1 MKIAFYIEKFLQ
13 VKGGGAER
21 SLAELMNEMC
31 HRGHDVTLI
40 VRELET
46 SAEADPFY
54 ALHPKI
60 QICNL
65 CRSAPGKSSVVSTL
79 DTHDDV
85 NPFHKMLARLN
96 RSLRK
101 RFGSMPLHN
110 VLEDISAELIVVF
123 LVSHFTFVSR
133 AVASM
138 DIPLLLCHRNDPAA
152 QLEELTNKRSYRFTG
167 LKDAYARATMVAVQL
182 DSYKK
187 GLPPEVQEKTI
198 VIPNVCNISAVT
210 ALPDTHSKKE
220 DLIVSVGRL
229 APVKNHFLL
238 ISAFAKIAH
247 RHPSW
252 SVEIYGD
259 GPERTALQA
268 LIDREGVGHRVHLKG
283 TVNHINSVY
292 QQARIF
298 AFPSYYEGFSRAL
311 SEAMAHKLPSVC
323 LRECTF
329 SRDVMEQSKGG
340 ILVKD
345 VVEDY
350 GTALEELI
358 SKPELRQKMGCSGHE
373 YISAFSPSAIY
384 TTWESAFFEAVGNT
398 ISAAAD
404 KPNQSKNRQSAS
416 QIRD

>member
-1 MKIAFYIEKFLQ
+1 M
-13 VKGGGAER
+13 KGGGAER

-40 VRELET
+40 VREPET
-46 SAEADPFY
+46 SSEAELFY
-54 ALHPKI
+54 ALHPKV
-60 QICNL
+60 QIRNL

-79 DTHDDV
+79 KTQDDF
-85 NPFHKMLARLN
+85 NPFHKMLSRLN

-101 RFGSMPLHN
+101 RFGSIPLRN
-110 VLEDISAELIVVF
+110 VLDDISAELIVVF

-133 AVASM
+133 AVAGM

-152 QLEELTNKRSYRFTG
+152 KLEELTNKRSYRVTG
-167 LKDAYARATMVAVQL
+167 LNDAYARSTLVAVQL
-182 DSYKK
+182 GSYKK
-187 GLPPEVQEKTI
+187 ELPPEVQEKTI
-198 VIPNVCNISAVT
+198 VIPNVCNISAVSL
-210 ALPDTHSKKE
+210 LPDDHSEKE
-220 DLIVSVGRL
+220 NLIVSVGRL

-238 ISAFAKIAH
+238 ISAFARIAH

-268 LIDREGVGHRVHLKG
+268 LIDHKGVGHLVHLKG
-283 TVNHINSVY
+283 TVNQINSVY
-292 QQARIF
+292 QKARIF

-311 SEAMAHKLPSVC
+311 SEAMAHRLPSVC

-329 SRDVMEQSKGG
+329 SREVMEQSKGG
-340 ILVKD
+340 ILAEDLVD
-345 VVEDY
+345 DY
-350 GTALEELI
+350 GSALDELI

-384 TTWESAFFEAVGNT
+384 TTWESAFFQAAGYA

-404 KPNQSKNRQSAS
+404 KPR
-416 QIRD
+416 